1 MAIEVGSNVTGTITN
16 ITNFGAFV
24 ELEDNKTGLVH
35 ISEIA
40 DHYVKDIN
48 DEVERNQEVEV
59 RVLKI
64 EDNGNIALSLK
75 QANPSQTDSK
85 PQHKDNHKEKSHS
98 HSENKQ
104 DGNSRSQSRPKHS
117 NNNRGQKKEGFDD
130 LMSDFLKS
138 SEDRLSSIKRNAEG
152 KRGGRGGRRD

>member
-1 MAIEVGSNVTGTITN
+1 MAIETGSNVTGKVTN

-24 ELEDNKTGLVH
+24 ELEGNKTGLIH
-35 ISEIA
+35 ISEIT

-59 RVLKI
+59 KVLKI

-75 QANPSQTDSK
+75 QANSSQTDSK
-85 PQHKDNHKEKSHS
+85 PQHKDTHKDKSHS
-98 HSENKQ
+98 HSENKHG
-104 DGNSRSQSRPKHS
+104 GNARSQSRPKHS

-138 SEDRLSSIKRNAEG
+138 SEDRLSSLKRNAEG
-152 KRGGRGGRRD
+152 KRGGRGGRRG